1 MAAGLEAVLAGLLGR
16 AGKSVTILERG
27 TGPLQWIQP
36 EILWPRTVETLSEL
50 LPKKRL
56 AEAMISLHGISFF
69 DGEGFSPVVKA
80 EHFESASVQ
89 PWSTNPNRTR
99 ELLLGLSDF
108 ELRRGVEVVDLIT
121 DQGRV
126 RGARARR
133 IKDGREF
140 EIEAEWTIGDD
151 GGRSFV
157 RQRCGIN
164 LNSRL
169 FPIEFYTFP
178 FRWPRSFAT
187 DRVHV
192 TLNRDRLH
200 GGIAAVAGVP
210 LPHGAGFGI
219 VGVWGR
225 EFTDA
230 STAWANWM
238 QQYPGTAELTG
249 NLRFPEDFKHLQR
262 YWGHAPSYG
271 VNGAVIIGD
280 AAHPPSPAG
289 GQGANM
295 SIADARTLAR
305 LLIGNH
311 PNLVTEYENLRRP
324 ANARS
329 LRPTR
334 IANFLLGLPRGSRAM
349 LPTRTVGGF
358 VTRSSSAICRI
369 LQLLSTSFQS
379 RDDGVVPTGL

>member
-1 MAAGLEAVLAGLLGR
+1 
-16 AGKSVTILERG
+16 
-27 TGPLQWIQP
+27 
-36 EILWPRTVETLSEL
+36 
-50 LPKKRL
+50 
-56 AEAMISLHGISFF
+56 
-69 DGEGFSPVVKA
+69 
-80 EHFESASVQ
+80 
-89 PWSTNPNRTR
+89 
-99 ELLLGLSDF
+99 
-108 ELRRGVEVVDLIT
+108 
-121 DQGRV
+121 
-126 RGARARR
+126 
-133 IKDGREF
+133 
-140 EIEAEWTIGDD
+140 
-151 GGRSFV
+151 
-157 RQRCGIN
+157 
-164 LNSRL
+164 
-169 FPIEFYTFP
+169 
-178 FRWPRSFAT
+178 
-187 DRVHV
+187 
-192 TLNRDRLH
+192 
-200 GGIAAVAGVP
+200 
-210 LPHGAGFGI
+210 
-219 VGVWGR
+219 
-225 EFTDA
+225 
-230 STAWANWM
+230 M